1 MMLQKE
7 IQKKYP
13 CEFCQ
18 KRFPTPSKLHRHKLV
33 HSGEKP
39 YICTICLKGFTQK
52 VHLNTHR
59 KLSHPET
66 IETMDSILEVNAFSL
81 ASEDAK
87 AVEYAEDKV
96 PIETDYAKMAL
107 ETDYSESENQLYIHT
122 DPTDWEL
129 IVLIFFLLLKESE
142 VLSQLNKLNKI
153 WKDFRLLTSFIC
165 QKQIFLI

>member
-13 CEFCQ
+13 CEFCH

-66 IETMDSILEVNAFSL
+66 MDSIMEL
-81 ASEDAK
+81 AGYTTDEK
-87 AVEYAEDKV
+87 AEYAEKM
-96 PIETDYAKMAL
+96 IAEESDYH
-107 ETDYSESENQLYIHT
+107 ESENQLYIHT
-122 DPTDWEL
+122 DPTD
-129 IVLIFFLLLKESE
+129 
-142 VLSQLNKLNKI
+142 
-153 WKDFRLLTSFIC
+153 
-165 QKQIFLI
+165 